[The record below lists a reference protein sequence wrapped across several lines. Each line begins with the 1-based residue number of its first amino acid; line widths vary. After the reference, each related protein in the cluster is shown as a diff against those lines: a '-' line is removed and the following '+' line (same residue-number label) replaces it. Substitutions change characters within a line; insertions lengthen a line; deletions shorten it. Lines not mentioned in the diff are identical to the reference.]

1 MQIVRLIND
10 TWQLVDEATN
20 TVLFQGSFEDCQM
33 KMWAEEENRLYRDF
47 LLPKVSKILDLTSE
61 VQSIIKYQISRFPD
75 GQQSITLL
83 NSHHFWTLK
92 EEVVQIHSRLNSFTD
107 LELIICAKKALDGI
121 GVRQVV
127 LHVPYFL
134 GARSDRKFQ
143 DGSIHYLKEV
153 ICPII
158 NSLKFDAVV
167 VLDPHSDVLEACLD
181 NMVKVN
187 NHLIVKHA
195 LTLIDNKNDA
205 RDRICLVSPDAGAYK
220 KIFDVAQ
227 AFDINKVITATKV
240 RDLKTGKILHTEVPT
255 PDMHNDIKYVIVD
268 DICDGGRTFTE
279 IAKAIKAIRPT
290 AKVYLVVTHGIFSA
304 GEEPLMEH
312 FEHVYTTNSV
322 KEGESELITRFNVFK

>member
-1 MQIVRLIND
+1 MIV
-10 TWQLVDEATN
+10 
-20 TVLFQGSFEDCQM
+20 
-33 KMWAEEENRLYRDF
+33 
-47 LLPKVSKILDLTSE
+47 LDLTNPVNSS
-61 VQSIIKYQISRFPD
+61 VKYQVNKFPD

-92 EEVVQIHSRLNSFTD
+92 NETIKIHSHLNSFAD
-107 LELIICAKKALDGI
+107 LELIICAKKVLDNLGTP
-121 GVRQVV
+121 QVI

-134 GARSDRKFQ
+134 GARSDRRFEE
-143 DGSIHYLKEV
+143 GTVHYLKEV

-181 NMVKVN
+181 NMVKID
-187 NHLIVKHA
+187 NHLIVKSA
-195 LTLIDNKNDA
+195 LTAIDNKNDA

-220 KIFDVAQ
+220 KIFDVAKK
-227 AFDINKVITATKV
+227 FDIDKVITATKV

-279 IAKAIKAIRPT
+279 IAKAIKAVRPT
-290 AKVYLVVTHGIFSA
+290 AKIYLVVTHGIFSG
-304 GEEPLMEH
+304 GEKPLKEY

-322 KEGESELITRFNVFK
+322 KEGESDFVTRYNVFK

>member
-1 MQIVRLIND
+1 MIV
-10 TWQLVDEATN
+10 
-20 TVLFQGSFEDCQM
+20 
-33 KMWAEEENRLYRDF
+33 
-47 LLPKVSKILDLTSE
+47 LDLTNPVNSS
-61 VQSIIKYQISRFPD
+61 VKYQVNKFPD

-92 EEVVQIHSRLNSFTD
+92 NETIKIHSHLNSFAD
-107 LELIICAKKALDGI
+107 LELIICAKKVLDNLGTP
-121 GVRQVV
+121 QVI

-134 GARSDRKFQ
+134 GARSDRRFEE
-143 DGSIHYLKEV
+143 GTVHYLKEV

-181 NMVKVN
+181 NMVKID
-187 NHLIVKHA
+187 NHLIVKSA
-195 LTLIDNKNDA
+195 LTAIDNKNDA

-220 KIFDVAQ
+220 KIFDVAKK
-227 AFDINKVITATKV
+227 FEIDKVITATKV

-279 IAKAIKAIRPT
+279 IAKAIKAVRPT
-290 AKVYLVVTHGIFSA
+290 AKVYLIVTHGIFSA
-304 GEEPLMEH
+304 GEKPLKEY

-322 KEGESELITRFNVFK
+322 KEGESDFVTRYNVFK